1 MRYRSKP
8 MSRKG
13 IEEIAEELRR
23 VLGIE
28 NTAYVDVIYVLENV
42 LPVFD
47 AEFSL
52 DIVPDEELDAHAR
65 AYPEDHT
72 IKIRESV
79 YEGARNEN
87 GRDRFTIVHEIFHFL
102 WHGRKRISLARN
114 PDEIKTYEDP
124 EWQADAFAGY
134 FLMPTHL
141 IRGLDAPQIMELCG
155 VSRSAAK
162 CQMNIISKKDRSKPI
177 FL

>member
-52 DIVPDEELDAHAR
+52 DVVPDEELDAHAR

-124 EWQADAFAGY
+124 EW
-134 FLMPTHL
+134 
-141 IRGLDAPQIMELCG
+141 
-155 VSRSAAK
+155 
-162 CQMNIISKKDRSKPI
+162 
-177 FL
+177 